1 MNNISFNKVNAATRI
16 AVADLVSKIPTLG
29 FIIPFVFVLFA
40 YILEDNLPGISA
52 SYNNMSMIALCLIVM
67 VVYKNIL
74 VGTGVMRKSTL
85 PMTHNEKFVTL
96 IICTLITILV
106 WILYIGIIGGII
118 FTLIGVN
125 QFNLSVTDSL
135 LCSVSP
141 LLSAKMIVYIFYMA
155 MILLL
160 SVTLSMPKH
169 MRKPLFIQL
178 IIMVVLL
185 IAGAVIAE
193 VINMPWIII
202 AYTSVA
208 IILCIIQ
215 SYRNIRNIQSF

>member
-16 AVADLVSKIPTLG
+16 AVAELISKIPVLG
-29 FIIPFVFVLFA
+29 IIIPLLFVLFA
-40 YILEDNLPGISA
+40 YILEDDLPGISA
-52 SYNNMSMIALCLIVM
+52 IYNNMSMIALCLIVM

-135 LCSVSP
+135 ICSVSP

-169 MRKPLFIQL
+169 IRKPLFIQL
-178 IIMVVLL
+178 IIMVALL
-185 IAGAVIAE
+185 IAGAVIAA